1 MRASLLS
8 AVFALAVT
16 AVAAPDAS
24 AQGLGYGIVGPAGYS
39 GWFGSSTSMLGHVAG
54 GGELLIGGVAGGS
67 GEFGLLGGSGGV
79 LVVTSANAVVH
90 VVPSRRD
97 QPLSPFITGGFTHMS
112 SGEGAFDGWN
122 VGAGA
127 DVWTRDRVGL
137 RLEFRDHVRP
147 DSRGAVQYWSI
158 RAGIAF
164 R

>member
-1 MRASLLS
+1 MRVSLLS

-16 AVAAPDAS
+16 LAAAS
-24 AQGLGYGIVGPAGYS
+24 GAQAQGLGYGIGGMAGYT
-39 GWFGSSTSMLGHVAG
+39 GWFGSSSMLGHVAG
-54 GGELLIGGVAGGS
+54 GGELLVGGVAGG
-67 GEFGLLGGSGGV
+67 GAEFGLLGGSGGV

-97 QPLSPFITGGFTHMS
+97 QPVSPFLTGGFTHMS